1 MILNVQKL
9 DTMKASDKYKPFAIT
24 KGWKK
29 WMAVSCS
36 HGDHIDPEARDA
48 VLAFKERFKPDTT
61 IHLGDFIDMAA
72 ARSGA
77 MNDPNASD
85 RAASVADDLAA
96 GVDFLQELRPNHILY
111 GNHEDRLFR
120 LANSPNALAA
130 HASTLVIQEIEKTAK
145 NLKARLYPYDM
156 QSHPIIG
163 GTRFIHGFMYNV
175 ASIRDHAETFGN
187 CVMGHIHRVGIEQA
201 RTLNGA
207 TGYAV
212 GMLMR
217 FNADYA
223 KTKRQTLSWS
233 QGFGYGYYSDTH
245 ITVNLCER
253 KRNTPWMLPI

>member
-1 MILNVQKL
+1 MTLNAQKYA
-9 DTMKASDKYKPFAIT
+9 MKTSDKYKPFSVT

-36 HGDHIDPEARDA
+36 HGDHIDPEARAA
-48 VLAFKERFKPDTT
+48 VLSFQSRFRPDTT
-61 IHLGDFIDMAA
+61 IHLGDFVDMAA

-85 RAASVADDLAA
+85 RAASVAEDLAA

-120 LANSPNALAA
+120 LASSPNALAA

-156 QSHPIIG
+156 HSHPIIG

-175 ASIRDHAETFGN
+175 ASIRDHAETFGSN
-187 CVMGHIHRVGIEQA
+187 IVMGHIHRVGIEQA

-217 FNADYA
+217 FDADYA
-223 KTKRQTLSWS
+223 KSKRQTLSWS
-233 QGFGYGYYSDTH
+233 QGFSYGYYSDTQ

-253 KRNTPWMLPI
+253 KRNTPWMLPM

>member
-1 MILNVQKL
+1 MTLNAQKYA
-9 DTMKASDKYKPFAIT
+9 MKTNDKYKPFSVT

-48 VLAFKERFKPDTT
+48 VLAFKDRFKPDTT
-61 IHLGDFIDMAA
+61 LHLGDFVDMAA

-120 LANSPNALAA
+120 LASSPNALAA

-145 NLKARLYPYDM
+145 NLKARLYPYEM

-163 GTRFIHGFMYNV
+163 GTRFIHGFMFNV
-175 ASIRDHAETFGN
+175 AAIRDHAETFGS

-207 TGYAV
+207 AGYSV

-217 FNADYA
+217 FDADYA

-233 QGFGYGYYSDTH
+233 QGFGYGYYSDTQ

-253 KRNTPWMLPI
+253 KRNTPWMLPM

>member
-1 MILNVQKL
+1 
-9 DTMKASDKYKPFAIT
+9 MKMPAIN
-24 KGWKK
+24 KQWKK

-48 VLAFKERFKPDTT
+48 VLRFKQRFNPNTT
-61 IHLGDFIDMAA
+61 IHLGDFIDAAA

-85 RAASVADDLAA
+85 RAASVAEDLSA

-111 GNHEDRLFR
+111 GNHEDRLFK

-130 HASTLVIQEIEKTAK
+130 HAATIVIQEIEKTAK
-145 NLKARLYPYDM
+145 SLKARTYPYDM

-187 CVMGHIHRVGIEQA
+187 CIMGHIHRTGIEQA
-201 RTLNGA
+201 RTLYGA
-207 TGYAV
+207 TGYSV

-217 FNADYA
+217 FGADYS
-223 KTKRQTLSWS
+223 KTKRQTLAWT
-233 QGFGYGYYSDTH
+233 QGFGYGYYTDTQ

-253 KRNTPWMLPI
+253 KRGTPWMLPL